1 MTQLT
6 LGCYG
11 CPSSPFDERQQRL
24 NPRLPRVARCR
35 QISHRR
41 RRSTAG
47 ASTNRN
53 IIADNIRI
61 NANSSSS
68 SDRWTGWELGRSRE
82 QTPPPRDAHAPPDAS
97 DAADGPQVQLRCR
110 RFHRDPLHVGGA

>member
-1 MTQLT
+1 MPDQA
-6 LGCYG
+6 
-11 CPSSPFDERQQRL
+11 
-24 NPRLPRVARCR
+24 N
-35 QISHRR
+35 QIRNEP
-41 RRSTAG
+41 AG

-53 IIADNIRI
+53 IITDNISI
-61 NANSSSS
+61 NTNSSSS